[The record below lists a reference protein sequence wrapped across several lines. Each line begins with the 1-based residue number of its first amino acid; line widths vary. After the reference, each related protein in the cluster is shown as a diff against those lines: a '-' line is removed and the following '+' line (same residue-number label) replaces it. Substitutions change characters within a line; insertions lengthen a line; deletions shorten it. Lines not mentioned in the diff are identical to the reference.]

1 MGIERRRAVR
11 YQFGGVAE
19 VVHVESGIE
28 LIAPANVLS
37 LSGCFVKTKTG
48 FGQGSS
54 VRLRITH
61 GDATFAALG
70 HVVNATDEG
79 MGIAFSVIQPNE
91 QTALEKLLTRATP
104 YPNQR

>member
-19 VVHVESGIE
+19 VVHVESGMQ
-28 LIAPANVLS
+28 LIGPASILS
-37 LSGCFVKTKTG
+37 LAGCFVRTKTG

-61 GDATFAALG
+61 SGVTFAAVG
-70 HVVNATDEG
+70 EVVNVTDAG
-79 MGIAFSVIQPNE
+79 MGIAFSIIEPNE
-91 QTALEKLLTRATP
+91 QTVLEKWLTQAAR
-104 YPNQR
+104 